1 MRPND
6 AATAIASAFA
16 QTSEEISRA
25 VKRMRGVMLNGAAD
39 CDRMEEALRDLE
51 RLEGARITER
61 LLGLADNQ
69 RRRIEALLVLL
80 GDFNP
85 NEPGALDEG
94 MIAEAGLLF
103 GDIAAAAEL
112 ASNLLKQARQLQLAP
127 ETQSEIDR
135 AAGAHQPPTSED

>member
-1 MRPND
+1 
-6 AATAIASAFA
+6 
-16 QTSEEISRA
+16 
-25 VKRMRGVMLNGAAD
+25 MLNGAAD
-39 CDRMEEALRDLE
+39 CECRDRMEEALRDLE

-85 NEPGALDEG
+85 NEPGALDG
-94 MIAEAGLLF
+94 RHDRGSRTAF
-103 GDIAAAAEL
+103 RRYRAAEL

>member
-6 AATAIASAFA
+6 AATAIASAFV
-16 QTSEEISRA
+16 QTSEDISRA

-39 CDRMEEALRDLE
+39 CECRDRMEEALRDLE

-112 ASNLLKQARQLQLAP
+112 ASNLLKQAGQLQMAP
-127 ETQSEIDR
+127 EG
-135 AAGAHQPPTSED
+135 AAGANQPSTRSQ